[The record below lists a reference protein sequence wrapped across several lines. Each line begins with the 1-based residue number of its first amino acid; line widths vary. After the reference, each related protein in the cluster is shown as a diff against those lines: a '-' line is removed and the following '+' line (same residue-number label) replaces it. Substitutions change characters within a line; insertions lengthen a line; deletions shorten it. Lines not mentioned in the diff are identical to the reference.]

1 MAGEKTANVWR
12 QAGKYMNLGLV
23 FSGCILIPTAAGY
36 WLDGALE
43 VKGHWFF
50 LGGLALGFAAGV
62 YQVVKTAVSFEKEA
76 KEKQAGNEENK
87 K

>member
-43 VKGHWFF
+43 MKGPWCF
-50 LGGLALGFAAGV
+50 LGGLALGFAAGI
-62 YQVVKTAVSFEKEA
+62 YHVVKTAVSFEKETEKKKLA
-76 KEKQAGNEENK
+76 EKEGKE
-87 K
+87 